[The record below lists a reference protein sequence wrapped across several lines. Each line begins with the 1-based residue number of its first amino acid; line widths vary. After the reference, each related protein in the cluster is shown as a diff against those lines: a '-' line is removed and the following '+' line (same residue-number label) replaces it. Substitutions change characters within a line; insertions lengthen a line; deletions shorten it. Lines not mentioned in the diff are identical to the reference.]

1 MTKKTGFSLKGNIQG
16 LGSYKAVDE
25 LIHEEYRTQQ
35 ALLEMQPTLVKR
47 FLEGQAR
54 KLADSVHK
62 NQMPGSFSLPDK
74 VILPGADASSKAGT
88 PAVVPAEFREQYM
101 GSVINRLTRADVRF
115 VLRQRLSELEEAAD
129 PAVAAGAR
137 LIKHATA
144 LYMVHE
150 MLPSGRTVVYQTG
163 EDEEIPTFPVVD
175 KHSLA
180 SAITQA
186 SDAIAEDAPEGEKR
200 GDLQSPFVPYAR
212 LFYLPQWVAF
222 DEKCNLLVKST
233 GEAENYLTS
242 MQSFLGVL
250 HAAVSVASYIMADPL
265 YQQKRYGMLGQ
276 LVNQGRA
283 LAMFEAEDMI
293 RVIKQRA
300 AAHDLNRG
308 LSLSLPY
315 FDDQALEVH
324 TRDFEVIPSG
334 RIMFVPAFVVRA
346 SREEEAKVAQDTRL
360 SPSTRKYLLIEL
372 KHLEQAFL
380 STSKS

>member
-1 MTKKTGFSLKGNIQG
+1 MTKKTGFSLKGNTQG

-25 LIHEEYRTQQ
+25 LIHEEYLTQQ
-35 ALLEMQPTLVKR
+35 ALLEAQPTLVKR

-54 KLADSVHK
+54 KLADLVHK

-74 VILPGADASSKAGT
+74 VVLPSAGEKAGA
-88 PAVVPAEFREQYM
+88 PVAIPAEYREQWL

-129 PAVAAGAR
+129 PAVAASAR
-137 LIKHATA
+137 LIKHTTA

-163 EDEEIPTFPVVD
+163 EDEEIPTFPVED
-175 KHSLA
+175 KHSLG

-186 SDAIAEDAPEGEKR
+186 SDAIAEEAPEAEKR

-212 LFYLPQWVAF
+212 RFYLPQWVAF
-222 DEKCNLLVKST
+222 DESCNLLVKST
-233 GEAENYLTS
+233 GEAEAYLAS
-242 MQSFLGVL
+242 MQSFLGLL
-250 HAAVSVASYIMADPL
+250 HAAVSVASYIMADPV

-276 LVNQGRA
+276 LINQGRA
-283 LAMFEAEDMI
+283 LAMYQAEDMI

-315 FDDQALEVH
+315 FDDQALELHV
-324 TRDFEVIPSG
+324 RDFEVIPSG

-346 SREEEAKVAQDTRL
+346 SREEQAKVAQDTRM

-372 KHLEQAFL
+372 KHLEQAFI

>member
-1 MTKKTGFSLKGNIQG
+1 M
-16 LGSYKAVDE
+16 
-25 LIHEEYRTQQ
+25 
-35 ALLEMQPTLVKR
+35 
-47 FLEGQAR
+47 
-54 KLADSVHK
+54 ADSVHK
-62 NQMPGSFSLPDK
+62 NQMQSSFSLPDK
-74 VILPGADASSKAGT
+74 VVLSNAGA
-88 PAVVPAEFREQYM
+88 PVAVPPEYREQWL
-101 GSVINRLTRADVRF
+101 GSVINRLTRADVRY
-115 VLRQRLSELEEAAD
+115 VLRQRLAELEEAAD
-129 PAVAAGAR
+129 PAVAASAR

-150 MLPSGRTVVYQTG
+150 MLPSGRTVVYRTG
-163 EDEEIPTFPVVD
+163 DDEEIPTFPVEN
-175 KHSLA
+175 KHHLA

-186 SDAIAEDAPEGEKR
+186 SDAIAEEAPESEKR

-222 DEKCNLLVKST
+222 DQSCNLLVKST
-233 GEAENYLTS
+233 GEAEAYLAS

-250 HAAVSVASYIMADPL
+250 HAAVSVASYIMADPV

-283 LAMFEAEDMI
+283 LAMFEAQDMI

-315 FDDQALEVH
+315 FDDQVLELHV
-324 TRDFEVIPSG
+324 RDFEVIPSG

-346 SREEEAKVAQDTRL
+346 SREEQAKVAQDTRL
-360 SPSTRKYLLIEL
+360 SPSTRKYLLIEF

>member
-1 MTKKTGFSLKGNIQG
+1 MTKKTGFSLKGNEQG

-35 ALLEMQPTLVKR
+35 ALLDAQPTLVKR

-54 KLADSVHK
+54 KLADSVQK

-74 VILPGADASSKAGT
+74 VVLPGTGASSKSA
-88 PAVVPAEFREQYM
+88 AAMAVPAEYREQWL
-101 GSVINRLTRADVRF
+101 GSVINRLTRPDVRF

-129 PAVAAGAR
+129 PAVAASAR

-150 MLPSGRTVVYQTG
+150 MLPSGRTVVYRTG
-163 EDEEIPTFPVVD
+163 EDEEIPTFPVED
-175 KHSLA
+175 KRNLA

-186 SDAIAEDAPEGEKR
+186 SDAIAEDASGEEKR

-212 LFYLPQWVAF
+212 RFYLPQWVAF
-222 DEKCNLLVKST
+222 DESCNLLVKST
-233 GEAENYLTS
+233 GEAEAFLAS

-250 HAAVSVASYIMADPL
+250 HAAVSVASYIMADPV

-283 LAMFEAEDMI
+283 LAMFESEDMI
-293 RVIKQRA
+293 RIIKQRA

-315 FDDQALEVH
+315 FDDQSLELHV
-324 TRDFEVIPSG
+324 RDFEVIPSG

-346 SREEEAKVAQDTRL
+346 SREEQAKVSQDTRM
-360 SPSTRKYLLIEL
+360 SPSTRKYLMIEL

-380 STSKS
+380 STSQS

>member
-1 MTKKTGFSLKGNIQG
+1 MTKKTGFPLKGNIQG
-16 LGSYKAVDE
+16 LGSIKAVDD
-25 LIHEEYRTQQ
+25 LIHEEYRNQQ
-35 ALLEMQPTLVKR
+35 ALLEAQPTLVKR

-74 VILPGADASSKAGT
+74 VVLPGAGEKTG
-88 PAVVPAEFREQYM
+88 PVVPVPADFREQWL

-115 VLRQRLSELEEAAD
+115 VLRQRLSELEEAAE
-129 PAVAAGAR
+129 PAVAASAR
-137 LIKHATA
+137 LIRHATA

-163 EDEEIPTFPVVD
+163 EDEEIPTFPVED
-175 KHSLA
+175 KRSLA

-200 GDLQSPFVPYAR
+200 GELQAPFVPYAR

-222 DEKCNLLVKST
+222 NEDCHLLVKST
-233 GEAENYLTS
+233 GEAEAYLAS

-250 HAAVSVASYIMADPL
+250 HAAVSVASYMMADPV

-276 LVNQGRA
+276 LINQGRA

-293 RVIKQRA
+293 RIIKQRS

-315 FDDQALEVH
+315 FDDQALELH

-346 SREEEAKVAQDTRL
+346 SREEQAKVAQDTRL
-360 SPSTRKYLLIEL
+360 SPSTRKYLLTEL
-372 KHLEQAFL
+372 KHLEQAFI
-380 STSKS
+380 SNSKS

>member
-1 MTKKTGFSLKGNIQG
+1 
-16 LGSYKAVDE
+16 
-25 LIHEEYRTQQ
+25 
-35 ALLEMQPTLVKR
+35 
-47 FLEGQAR
+47 
-54 KLADSVHK
+54 
-62 NQMPGSFSLPDK
+62 MPGSFSLPEK
-74 VILPGADASSKAGT
+74 VILPAKEASGKAGV
-88 PAVVPAEFREQYM
+88 PAAVPAEYREQWL

-129 PAVAAGAR
+129 PAVAASAR
-137 LIKHATA
+137 LIKHTTA

-150 MLPSGRTVVYQTG
+150 MLPSGRTVIYQTG
-163 EDEEIPTFPVVD
+163 EDEEIPTFPAQD

-186 SDAIAEDAPEGEKR
+186 SDAIAEDALEEEKR

-222 DEKCNLLVKST
+222 DENCNLLVKST
-233 GEAENYLTS
+233 GEAEGHLAS

-315 FDDQALEVH
+315 FDDQALELH

-372 KHLEQAFL
+372 KHLEQAFI

>member
-1 MTKKTGFSLKGNIQG
+1 MTKKTGLSLKGNPQG
-16 LGSYKAVDE
+16 LGSYTAVDE
-25 LIHEEYRTQQ
+25 LIHEEYRAQQ
-35 ALLEMQPTLVKR
+35 ALLEAQPTLVKR

-62 NQMPGSFSLPDK
+62 NQMQGSFSLPDK
-74 VILPGADASSKAGT
+74 VILPGTGASGKAGA
-88 PAVVPAEFREQYM
+88 PVAVPTEYREQWL

-115 VLRQRLSELEEAAD
+115 VLRQRLAELEEAAD
-129 PAVAAGAR
+129 PAVAASAR

-163 EDEEIPTFPVVD
+163 DDEEIPTFPVQD

-186 SDAIAEDAPEGEKR
+186 SDAIAEEAPENHKR

-222 DEKCNLLVKST
+222 DESCNMLVKST
-233 GEAENYLTS
+233 GEAEAYLAS

-250 HAAVSVASYIMADPL
+250 HAAVSVASYIMADPV

-293 RVIKQRA
+293 RVIKQRS

-315 FDDQALEVH
+315 FDDQALELHV
-324 TRDFEVIPSG
+324 RDFEVIPSG

-346 SREEEAKVAQDTRL
+346 SREEQAKVAQDTRL

-372 KHLEQAFL
+372 KHLEQAFF

>member
-1 MTKKTGFSLKGNIQG
+1 MTKKTGFSLQGNAQG
-16 LGSYKAVDE
+16 VGSYKAVDE
-25 LIHEEYRTQQ
+25 LIHEEYHTQQ
-35 ALLEMQPTLVKR
+35 ALLDAQPTLVKR
-47 FLEGQAR
+47 FLEGQGR
-54 KLADSVHK
+54 KLADSVQK
-62 NQMPGSFSLPDK
+62 NQMPGSFTLPDK
-74 VILPGADASSKAGT
+74 VILPGTDAFSKPGT
-88 PAVVPAEFREQYM
+88 PAAVPAEYREQWL

-129 PAVAAGAR
+129 PAVAASAR
-137 LIKHATA
+137 LIKHVTA

-150 MLPSGRTVVYQTG
+150 MLPSGRSVVYQTG
-163 EDEEIPTFPVVD
+163 EDEEIPTFPVEG
-175 KHSLA
+175 KHNLE

-186 SDAIAEDAPEGEKR
+186 SDAIAEEAPEGEKR
-200 GDLQSPFVPYAR
+200 GELQSPFVPYAR
-212 LFYLPQWVAF
+212 RFYLPQWVAF
-222 DEKCNLLVKST
+222 DEGCNLLVKST
-233 GEAENYLTS
+233 GEAEAYLAS

-250 HAAVSVASYIMADPL
+250 HAAVSVASYIMADPV

-293 RVIKQRA
+293 RIIKQRA

-315 FDDQALEVH
+315 FDDQGLELH

-346 SREEEAKVAQDTRL
+346 SREEQAKVAQDTRL

>member
-1 MTKKTGFSLKGNIQG
+1 MTKKTDFSLKGNSQG

-35 ALLEMQPTLVKR
+35 ALLDAQPTLVKR

-54 KLADSVHK
+54 KLADSIHK
-62 NQMPGSFSLPDK
+62 NQMQGSFSLPDK
-74 VILPGADASSKAGT
+74 VIFLGPGEKTGSLV
-88 PAVVPAEFREQYM
+88 PVPAEFRDQWL

-115 VLRQRLSELEEAAD
+115 VLRQRLSELEEAAE
-129 PAVAAGAR
+129 PAVATSAR
-137 LIKHATA
+137 LIRHATA

-150 MLPSGRTVVYQTG
+150 MLPSGRTVVYRTG
-163 EDEEIPTFPVVD
+163 EAEEIPTFPVED
-175 KHSLA
+175 KRNPA

-200 GDLQSPFVPYAR
+200 GELQAPFVPYAR
-212 LFYLPQWVAF
+212 RFYLPQWVAF
-222 DEKCNLLVKST
+222 DEDCHLLVKST
-233 GEAENYLTS
+233 GEAEAYLAS

-250 HAAVSVASYIMADPL
+250 HAAVSVASYMMADPT

-283 LAMFEAEDMI
+283 LAMFETEDMI
-293 RVIKQRA
+293 RVIKQRS

-315 FDDQALEVH
+315 FDDQALELH

-346 SREEEAKVAQDTRL
+346 AREEQAKVAQDTRL

-372 KHLEQAFL
+372 KHLEQAFI
-380 STSKS
+380 SNSKS

>member
-1 MTKKTGFSLKGNIQG
+1 MTKKTGFSLQGNPQG
-16 LGSYKAVDE
+16 LGSNAAVDV

-35 ALLEMQPTLVKR
+35 ALLEAQPTLVKR

-54 KLADSVHK
+54 KLADSVQK

-74 VILPGADASSKAGT
+74 VVLPGAGEKTGS
-88 PAVVPAEFREQYM
+88 VVPVPADFREQWL

-129 PAVAAGAR
+129 PAVAASAR

-163 EDEEIPTFPVVD
+163 EDEEIPTFPVED
-175 KHSLA
+175 KRSLG

-200 GDLQSPFVPYAR
+200 GELQVPFVPYAR

-222 DEKCNLLVKST
+222 DEDCHLLVKST
-233 GEAENYLTS
+233 GEAEAYLAS
-242 MQSFLGVL
+242 MQAFLGLL
-250 HAAVSVASYIMADPL
+250 HAAVSVASYMMADPV

-293 RVIKQRA
+293 RIIKQRS

-315 FDDQALEVH
+315 FDDQALELH

-346 SREEEAKVAQDTRL
+346 SREEQAKVAQDTRL

-372 KHLEQAFL
+372 EHLEQAFI

>member
-1 MTKKTGFSLKGNIQG
+1 MTKKTGFSLQGNPQG
-16 LGSYKAVDE
+16 SGSYKAVDE

-35 ALLEMQPTLVKR
+35 ALLEAQPTLVKR
-47 FLEGQAR
+47 FLEGQAH

-74 VILPGADASSKAGT
+74 VILPDAGVSGKAGV
-88 PAVVPAEFREQYM
+88 PVVVPAEYREQWL

-129 PAVAAGAR
+129 PAVAASAR
-137 LIKHATA
+137 LIKHTTA

-163 EDEEIPTFPVVD
+163 DGEEIPTFPVKD

-222 DEKCNLLVKST
+222 DESCNLLVKST
-233 GEAENYLTS
+233 GEAESYLAS

-293 RVIKQRA
+293 RIIKQRS

-315 FDDQALEVH
+315 FDDQALELH